1 MAATRLL
8 EGRLLVIR
16 KTLVCGAIA
25 VALAFIA
32 LAGPARAADEP
43 YKINVILPLTGQAS
57 FLGKEEQVALQIAEK
72 VINKSGGIQ
81 GRPVQFVFFD
91 DTSSPQT
98 GVQLV
103 KQVMAENPAVV
114 LGSSLV
120 AICNAM
126 APLVTNGP
134 VHYCFSPGVHPA
146 AGSYS
151 FSASVSTHDLQKALF
166 RYFREQGW
174 KRIAIMTSSD
184 ATGQDA
190 ERGIEENIG
199 LPEYK
204 DAGMVIVERAH
215 FNTTDVSVAAQ
226 IEKVKAAKPDAFVAW
241 STGTPIATVFKGIV
255 QAGLDVPTATTDG
268 NMTYAQMERY
278 AEFLPKQLYIPAAQ
292 WPAYGV
298 PIKMDPAVAKAQ
310 EEFYA
315 EFKAA
320 GVKPDIASSLAWMP
334 AMIVTEA
341 LRKLGTK
348 ATAAELR
355 EYISKIQG
363 MPSIDGTF
371 DFVKVPQRGLDDSNA
386 VVTRWDPG
394 KGTWVVLSQAGG
406 MPIAK

>member
-1 MAATRLL
+1 MAAGPPL
-8 EGRLLVIR
+8 EGRYLVIR
-16 KTLVCGAIA
+16 KTLVLGAF
-25 VALAFIA
+25 ALALSVAA
-32 LAGPARAADEP
+32 LARADEP

-57 FLGKEEQVALQIAEK
+57 FLGKEEQAALQIAEK
-72 VINKSGGIQ
+72 VINKGGGIQ
-81 GRPVQFVFFD
+81 GQQVQFVFFD

-98 GVQLV
+98 GVQLL
-103 KQVMAENPAVV
+103 KQVTADKPAVI

-126 APLVTNGP
+126 SPLVSNGP
-134 VHYCFSPGVHPA
+134 VQYCFSPGVHPE
-146 AGSYS
+146 AGSFS

-190 ERGIEENIG
+190 ERGIDETIG
-199 LPEYK
+199 IPEYK
-204 DAGMVIVERAH
+204 DAGMTIVERVH

-278 AEFLPKQLYIPAAQ
+278 AEFLPKQLYIPAAL
-292 WPAYGV
+292 WPAYGAPV
-298 PIKMDPAVAKAQ
+298 KLDPAVAKAQ

-320 GVKPDIASSLAWMP
+320 GVKPDIAASLAWMP

-355 EYISKIQG
+355 EYISKING
-363 MPSIDGTF
+363 LPGIDGSF
-371 DFVKVPQRGLDDSNA
+371 DFTKIPQRGLDDGNS

-394 KGTWVVLSQAGG
+394 KGTWVVLSQPGG
-406 MPIAK
+406 MPIGK